1 MEQIQEQEKH
11 IIWSNLN
18 LDLEEWREFL
28 EEEYP
33 GRTEEEY
40 YYLMHELN
48 NGYLDDERMNL
59 DKQLST
65 PILVCADLGLWNG
78 RKSGY
83 RMIGSGNI
91 RDCLDSGFADV
102 EWYVDK
108 QGDLRST
115 AIHHDGR
122 NHYLYRA
129 VKERVPDWKV
139 ERLQNKLYEGTAS
152 YADIA
157 KVTRRLGDEIA
168 AVYGFPIQEENRE
181 TGGMTEMEAVDVS
194 KEMLEEVEL
203 LGRTGYF
210 TELRVDK
217 ETVPEGMH
225 CYELRHGDDD
235 GFPASV
241 EESVRV
247 NYFGAVLFAEALE
260 LGEEKALQLG
270 YEDFAFTGEQMYL
283 SQVQEQQPGRQ
294 QEEQRDTDGHVPLN
308 TGRELL
314 NFMEENGISFPMN
327 EKEADLICGYMDG
340 HGYVVGHKDGQ
351 LCRGD
356 LCAETDRTVWEET
369 TIDDL
374 VDSATEFNYEL
385 LQEARSFMEKPDNF
399 TDFVDQHSRYED
411 LCADEK
417 ILDAMF
423 DRTKYADMIEQ
434 MAQSLAEQLIQS
446 LQSKGDIDG
455 AVKELVQGVKGGQ
468 AGTVIKQEEKQKGR
482 TR

>member
-1 MEQIQEQEKH
+1 MEQAQEEKH

-18 LDLEEWREFL
+18 LDLEDWREFL

-40 YYLMHELN
+40 YDLMHELN

-59 DKQLST
+59 DRQLST

-91 RDCLDSGFADV
+91 KDCLDSGFADV
-102 EWYVDK
+102 EWYVDR

-115 AIHHDGR
+115 AVHHDGR

-129 VKERVPDWKV
+129 VRERVPDWKV
-139 ERLQNKLYEGTAS
+139 ERLQNRLYEGTAS

-181 TGGMTEMEAVDVS
+181 TGGMTGMEAVDVK

-217 ETVPEGMH
+217 ETVPEGMQ
-225 CYELRHGDDD
+225 CYELRHGDDE

-241 EESVRV
+241 EENVRV
-247 NYFGAVLFAEALE
+247 NYFGAVLFTEALE
-260 LGEEKALQLG
+260 LGEEKALQIG

-283 SQVQEQQPGRQ
+283 AQVQEKQPDRQ
-294 QEEQRDTDGHVPLN
+294 QEEQRNTDGHVPLN

-314 NFMEENGISFPMN
+314 KFMEENGISFPMN
-327 EKEADLICGYMDG
+327 EKEADLVCGYMDG

-374 VDSATEFNYEL
+374 VDSAAEFNYEL
-385 LQEARSFMEKPDNF
+385 LQEARAFMEKPDNF

-423 DRTKYADMIEQ
+423 DRTKHAAMIERA
-434 MAQSLAEQLIQS
+434 AQSLAEHFIQS

-455 AVKELVQGVKGGQ
+455 AVKELVQGIKGGQ
-468 AGTVIKQEEKQKGR
+468 AETAVKQERKQKR
-482 TR
+482 RSR

>member
-1 MEQIQEQEKH
+1 MELVQEEKH

-18 LDLEEWREFL
+18 LDMEDWREFL

-91 RDCLDSGFADV
+91 RDCLDSGFEDV

-181 TGGMTEMEAVDVS
+181 IGGMTDMEAVDVQ
-194 KEMLEEVEL
+194 KEVLEEVEL

-235 GFPASV
+235 GFPVSV

-247 NYFGAVLFAEALE
+247 NYFGAVLLAEELE
-260 LGEEKALQLG
+260 LGKEKALQFG
-270 YEDFAFTGEQMYL
+270 YEDFGYTGEQMYL
-283 SQVQEQQPGRQ
+283 SQVQGK
-294 QEEQRDTDGHVPLN
+294 EQREQHDEEGYKTIQ
-308 TGRELL
+308 TGAELIS
-314 NFMEENGISFPMN
+314 FMKESGISFQMN
-327 EKEADLICGYMDG
+327 EKEADLLCSYMDG
-340 HGYVVGHKDGQ
+340 HGHVIGQKDGK
-351 LCRGD
+351 LCCGD
-356 LCAETDRTVWEET
+356 LCAEIDRTVWEET
-369 TIDDL
+369 TIDDV
-374 VDSATEFNYEL
+374 VDSVTEWNYEL
-385 LQEARSFMEKPDNF
+385 LKEAKEFMENPQDF
-399 TDFVDQHSRYED
+399 DDFVFQHSRHED

-417 ILDAMF
+417 VLDAMF
-423 DRTKYADMIEQ
+423 DRTKHVECVVLM
-434 MAQSLAEQLIQS
+434 
-446 LQSKGDIDG
+446 SK
-455 AVKELVQGVKGGQ
+455 VQK
-468 AGTVIKQEEKQKGR
+468 
-482 TR
+482 

>member
-1 MEQIQEQEKH
+1 MEQIQEEKH

-18 LDLEEWREFL
+18 LDMEDWREFL

-48 NGYLDDERMNL
+48 DGYLDDERMNL

-91 RDCLDSGFADV
+91 RDCLDSGFEDV

-181 TGGMTEMEAVDVS
+181 IGGMTDMEAVDVQ
-194 KEMLEEVEL
+194 KEVLEEVEL

-235 GFPASV
+235 GFPVSV

-247 NYFGAVLFAEALE
+247 NYFGAVLLAEELE
-260 LGEEKALQLG
+260 LGKEKALQFG
-270 YEDFAFTGEQMYL
+270 YEDFGYTGEQMYL
-283 SQVQEQQPGRQ
+283 SQVQGK
-294 QEEQRDTDGHVPLN
+294 EQREQHDGEGYKTIQ
-308 TGRELL
+308 TGAELIS
-314 NFMEENGISFPMN
+314 FMKESGISFQMN
-327 EKEADLICGYMDG
+327 EKEADLLCSYMDG
-340 HGYVVGHKDGQ
+340 HGHVIGQKDGQ
-351 LCRGD
+351 LCCGD
-356 LCAETDRTVWEET
+356 LCAEIDRTVWEET
-369 TIDDL
+369 TIDDI
-374 VDSATEFNYEL
+374 VDSVTEWNYEL
-385 LQEARSFMEKPDNF
+385 LKEAKEFMENPKDF
-399 TDFVDQHSRYED
+399 DDFVFQHSRHED

-417 ILDAMF
+417 VLDAMF
-423 DRTKYADMIEQ
+423 DRTKYGEQIERI
-434 MAQSLAEQLIQS
+434 AEALAEQFIQN

-455 AVKELVQGVKGGQ
+455 AVKELAQGIKGGQ
-468 AGTVIKQEEKQKGR
+468 EITATQKPEQKKGR

>member
-1 MEQIQEQEKH
+1 MEQVQEEEKH

-18 LDLEEWREFL
+18 LDIKDWREFL

-33 GRTEEEY
+33 DRTEDEY
-40 YYLMHELN
+40 YDLMRELN
-48 NGYLDDERMNL
+48 DGYLDDERMNL
-59 DKQLST
+59 DVQLST

-83 RMIGSGNI
+83 RMIDSGNI
-91 RDCLDSGFADV
+91 SNCLDSGFEDV
-102 EWYVDK
+102 EWYVDR

-129 VKERVPDWKV
+129 VREHVPDWKV

-152 YADIA
+152 YADIE

-168 AVYGFPIQEENRE
+168 AVYGFPIQEEIRE
-181 TGGMTEMEAVDVS
+181 TGGMTDMEVIDVQ
-194 KEMLEEVEL
+194 KEVLEEVDL
-203 LGRTGYF
+203 LGRKGYF

-225 CYELRHGDDD
+225 CYELRYGDDD
-235 GFPASV
+235 GFPVSV

-247 NYFGAVLFAEALE
+247 NYFGAVVLAEELE
-260 LGEEKALQLG
+260 LGEEKALQFG
-270 YEDFAFTGEQMYL
+270 YEDFGYTGGQMYL
-283 SQVQEQQPGRQ
+283 SQVQGK
-294 QEEQRDTDGHVPLN
+294 QRDAEGYEAIP
-308 TGRELL
+308 TGAELIK
-314 NFMEENGISFPMN
+314 FMEENGISFQMN
-327 EKEADLICGYMDG
+327 EKEANLICGYMDG
-340 HGYVVGHKDGQ
+340 HGYVVGQKDGQ

-374 VDSATEFNYEL
+374 VDSVTEWNYEL
-385 LQEARSFMEKPDNF
+385 LQDAKSSMDNADNLS
-399 TDFVDQHSRYED
+399 DFVFQHSRYEE

-417 ILDAMF
+417 ILDAVF
-423 DRTKYADMIEQ
+423 DRTKCAERIEH
-434 MAQSLAEQLIQS
+434 MAQMLAGQLIQS

-455 AVKELVQGVKGGQ
+455 AVKELVQG
-468 AGTVIKQEEKQKGR
+468 IKELPEQKKGR
-482 TR
+482 AR

>member
-1 MEQIQEQEKH
+1 MEQVQEEKH

-18 LDLEEWREFL
+18 LDLKDWREFL

-33 GRTEEEY
+33 GRTEDEY
-40 YYLMHELN
+40 YYLMYELN

-59 DKQLST
+59 DRQLST

-91 RDCLDSGFADV
+91 RDCLDSGFEDV
-102 EWYVDK
+102 EWYVDGK
-108 QGDLRST
+108 GDLRST
-115 AIHHDGR
+115 AVHHDGR

-129 VKERVPDWKV
+129 VRERVPDWKV

-181 TGGMTEMEAVDVS
+181 TGGMTDMEAVDVS

-247 NYFGAVLFAEALE
+247 NYFGAVLFTEALE
-260 LGEEKALQLG
+260 LGEEKALQFG

-283 SQVQEQQPGRQ
+283 AQVQEQQPDRQ
-294 QEEQRDTDGHVPLN
+294 QEEQRDTDGYVSLN

-314 NFMEENGISFPMN
+314 KFMEENGISFPMN
-327 EKEADLICGYMDG
+327 EKEADLLCGYMDG

-385 LQEARSFMEKPDNF
+385 LQEARAFMEKPENF
-399 TDFVDQHSRYED
+399 TDFVFQHSRYED

-417 ILDAMF
+417 VLDAMF
-423 DRTKYADMIEQ
+423 DRTKHAAMIERV
-434 MAQSLAEQLIQS
+434 AQSLADQLIQS

-468 AGTVIKQEEKQKGR
+468 AETAGKQEEKQKGR
-482 TR
+482 SR

>member
-1 MEQIQEQEKH
+1 MEQIQEEEKH

-18 LDLEEWREFL
+18 LDLKDWREFL

-33 GRTEEEY
+33 DRTEDEY
-40 YYLMHELN
+40 YYLMRELN
-48 NGYLDDERMNL
+48 DGYLDDERMNL
-59 DKQLST
+59 DRQLST
-65 PILVCADLGLWNG
+65 PIIVCADLGLWNG

-91 RDCLDSGFADV
+91 KDCLDSGFDDV
-102 EWYVDK
+102 EWYVDRL
-108 QGDLRST
+108 GDLRST
-115 AIHHDGR
+115 AVHHDGR

-152 YADIA
+152 YADIV

-168 AVYGFPIQEENRE
+168 AVYGFPIQEEKKE
-181 TGGMTEMEAVDVS
+181 TGGMTDMEAVDVL

-203 LGRTGYF
+203 LGMTGYF

-225 CYELRHGDDD
+225 CYELRYGDDD
-235 GFPASV
+235 GFPVSV

-260 LGEEKALQLG
+260 LGEEKALQFG
-270 YEDFAFTGEQMYL
+270 YEDFAFTGDQMYL
-283 SQVQEQQPGRQ
+283 SQVQGKEH
-294 QEEQRDTDGHVPLN
+294 EEQRDAEGYETIQ
-308 TGRELL
+308 TGAELIS
-314 NFMEENGISFPMN
+314 FMEEHGISFQMN
-327 EKEADLICGYMDG
+327 EQEADLLCGYMDG
-340 HGYVVGHKDGQ
+340 HGYVVGQKDGQ

-369 TIDDL
+369 TIDDV
-374 VDSATEFNYEL
+374 VDSAMEWNYEL
-385 LQEARSFMEKPDNF
+385 LQEAKADMENPDNF
-399 TDFVDQHSRYED
+399 IDFVNKHNRYED

-417 ILDAMF
+417 VLDAMF
-423 DRTKYADMIEQ
+423 DRTKYGEQIERV
-434 MAQSLAEQLIQS
+434 AEILAEQFIQNIK
-446 LQSKGDIDG
+446 SKGDIDG
-455 AVKELVQGVKGGQ
+455 AVKELAQGINGGMEVT
-468 AGTVIKQEEKQKGR
+468 AKQQPEQKKGR
-482 TR
+482 SR

>member
-1 MEQIQEQEKH
+1 
-11 IIWSNLN
+11 
-18 LDLEEWREFL
+18 
-28 EEEYP
+28 
-33 GRTEEEY
+33 
-40 YYLMHELN
+40 
-48 NGYLDDERMNL
+48 
-59 DKQLST
+59 
-65 PILVCADLGLWNG
+65 
-78 RKSGY
+78 
-83 RMIGSGNI
+83 
-91 RDCLDSGFADV
+91 
-102 EWYVDK
+102 
-108 QGDLRST
+108 
-115 AIHHDGR
+115 
-122 NHYLYRA
+122 
-129 VKERVPDWKV
+129 
-139 ERLQNKLYEGTAS
+139 
-152 YADIA
+152 
-157 KVTRRLGDEIA
+157 
-168 AVYGFPIQEENRE
+168 
-181 TGGMTEMEAVDVS
+181 MEAIDVS

-217 ETVPEGMH
+217 ETVPEGMQ
-225 CYELRHGDDD
+225 CYELRYGDDD

-247 NYFGAVLFAEALE
+247 NYFGAVLFAETLE
-260 LGEEKALQLG
+260 LGEENARQLG

-283 SQVQEQQPGRQ
+283 LQVQEQQPGRQ
-294 QEEQRDTDGHVPLN
+294 QEEQRDANGHVPLN

-314 NFMEENGISFPMN
+314 QFMEEKGISFPMN

-351 LCRGD
+351 LCRGG
-356 LCAETDRTVWEET
+356 LCAETGRTVWEET

-385 LQEARSFMEKPDNF
+385 LQEARSFMEKTDNF

-423 DRTKYADMIEQ
+423 DRTKYADVIEQ
-434 MAQSLAEQLIQS
+434 MAQYLAEQFIQN

-455 AVKELVQGVKGGQ
+455 AVKEFAQGIKGGQ
-468 AGTVIKQEEKQKGR
+468 EITATQNPEQKKGR

>member
-1 MEQIQEQEKH
+1 MEQAQEEKH

-18 LDLEEWREFL
+18 LDMEDWREFL

-40 YYLMHELN
+40 YDLMHELN

-59 DKQLST
+59 DRQLST

-91 RDCLDSGFADV
+91 KDCLDSGFADV
-102 EWYVDK
+102 EWYVDR
-108 QGDLRST
+108 QGDLRSI

-129 VKERVPDWKV
+129 VRERVPDWKV
-139 ERLQNKLYEGTAS
+139 ERLQNRLYEGTAS

-157 KVTRRLGDEIA
+157 KITRRLGDEIA

-181 TGGMTEMEAVDVS
+181 TGGMTVMEAVDVK

-247 NYFGAVLFAEALE
+247 NYFGAVLFTEALE
-260 LGEEKALQLG
+260 LGEEKALQIG

-283 SQVQEQQPGRQ
+283 AQAQEKQ
-294 QEEQRDTDGHVPLN
+294 QEGQRDTDGHVPLN

-314 NFMEENGISFPMN
+314 KFMEENGISFPMN
-327 EKEADLICGYMDG
+327 EKEADLVCGYMDG

-385 LQEARSFMEKPDNF
+385 LQEARAFMEKPENF
-399 TDFVDQHSRYED
+399 TDFVFQHSRYED

-417 ILDAMF
+417 VLDAMF
-423 DRTKYADMIEQ
+423 DRTKHAVMIERA
-434 MAQSLAEQLIQS
+434 AQSLAEQLIQS

-468 AGTVIKQEEKQKGR
+468 AETAVKQEEKRKGR
-482 TR
+482 SR

>member
-1 MEQIQEQEKH
+1 MEQVQEEKH

-18 LDLEEWREFL
+18 LDMEDWREFL

-33 GRTEEEY
+33 GRTEDEY
-40 YYLMHELN
+40 YCLMHELN
-48 NGYLDDERMNL
+48 GGYLDDERMNL
-59 DKQLST
+59 DKQVST
-65 PILVCADLGLWNG
+65 PIIVCADLGLWNG

-91 RDCLDSGFADV
+91 KDCLGSGFEGA
-102 EWYVDK
+102 EWYVDG

-129 VKERVPDWKV
+129 LKENVPDWKV
-139 ERLQNKLYEGTAS
+139 ERLQNRLYEGNAS

-168 AVYGFPIQEENRE
+168 AVYGFPIQKEKTG
-181 TGGMTEMEAVDVS
+181 TGGMADMEEADVQ

-235 GFPASV
+235 GFPVSV

-247 NYFGAVLFAEALE
+247 NYFGAVLLAEELE
-260 LGEEKALQLG
+260 LGEDKTLQFG
-270 YEDFAFTGEQMYL
+270 YEDFGYTGEQVYL
-283 SQVQEQQPGRQ
+283 SQVQGKKP
-294 QEEQRDTDGHVPLN
+294 EEQHGAEGYETIP
-308 TGRELL
+308 TGAGLIK
-314 NFMEENGISFPMN
+314 FMEENGISFQMN
-327 EKEADLICGYMDG
+327 EKEAGLLCGYMDG
-340 HGYVVGHKDGQ
+340 HGYVIGKKDGQ

-369 TIDDL
+369 AIDDI
-374 VDSATEFNYEL
+374 VDSAAEWNYEL
-385 LQEARSFMEKPDNF
+385 LKEAKADMENPDNF
-399 TDFVDQHSRYED
+399 MDFVNKHSRYENV
-411 LCADEK
+411 CADEK
-417 ILDAMF
+417 VLDAMF
-423 DRTKYADMIEQ
+423 ERTKYGKQIEHVAE
-434 MAQSLAEQLIQS
+434 MLAEQFIQN

-455 AVKELVQGVKGGQ
+455 AVKELVQGINGGHE
-468 AGTVIKQEEKQKGR
+468 ADDAKQPEQKKGR
-482 TR
+482 PR

>member
-1 MEQIQEQEKH
+1 MEQVQEQEKH

-18 LDLEEWREFL
+18 LDLEDWREFL

-48 NGYLDDERMNL
+48 DGYLDDERMNL

-91 RDCLDSGFADV
+91 RDCLDSGFEDV

-181 TGGMTEMEAVDVS
+181 TGGMTDMEAVDVS

-260 LGEEKALQLG
+260 LGEEKTLQLG

-283 SQVQEQQPGRQ
+283 SQVQEQQPDRQ
-294 QEEQRDTDGHVPLN
+294 QEDQRDTDGHVPLN

-314 NFMEENGISFPMN
+314 KFMEENGISFPMN

-385 LQEARSFMEKPDNF
+385 LQEARSFMEKPYNF
-399 TDFVDQHSRYED
+399 TDFVDQHSRYEE

-423 DRTKYADMIEQ
+423 DRTKHAVMIERL
-434 MAQSLAEQLIQS
+434 AQSLADQFIQN

-468 AGTVIKQEEKQKGR
+468 AEAAAKQEGKQKGR
-482 TR
+482 SR

>member
-1 MEQIQEQEKH
+1 MEQAQEEKH

-18 LDLEEWREFL
+18 LDMEDWREFL

-59 DKQLST
+59 DRQLST

-91 RDCLDSGFADV
+91 KDCLDSGLEDV
-102 EWYVDK
+102 EWYVDR

-115 AIHHDGR
+115 AVHHDGR

-129 VKERVPDWKV
+129 VRERVPDWKV
-139 ERLQNKLYEGTAS
+139 ERLQNRLYEGTAS

-181 TGGMTEMEAVDVS
+181 TGGMIDVEAVDVK

-217 ETVPEGMH
+217 ETMPEGMH

-247 NYFGAVLFAEALE
+247 NYFGAVLFTEELE
-260 LGEEKALQLG
+260 LGEEKALQIG

-283 SQVQEQQPGRQ
+283 AQVQKQQPDRQ

-314 NFMEENGISFPMN
+314 KFMEENGISFPMD
-327 EKEADLICGYMDG
+327 EKEADLVCGYMDG

-374 VDSATEFNYEL
+374 VDCAAEFNYEL
-385 LQEARSFMEKPDNF
+385 LQEARAFMEKPGNF
-399 TDFVDQHSRYED
+399 TDFVFQHSRYED

-417 ILDAMF
+417 VLDAMF
-423 DRTKYADMIEQ
+423 DRTKHAVMIERA
-434 MAQSLAEQLIQS
+434 AQSLAEQLIQS

-455 AVKELVQGVKGGQ
+455 AVKELVQGIKGGQ
-468 AGTVIKQEEKQKGR
+468 AETAVKQEGKQKGR
-482 TR
+482 SR

>member
-1 MEQIQEQEKH
+1 MEQVQEQEKH

-18 LDLEEWREFL
+18 LDLEDWREFL

-48 NGYLDDERMNL
+48 DGYLDDERMNL

-91 RDCLDSGFADV
+91 RDCLDSGFEDV

-181 TGGMTEMEAVDVS
+181 TGGMTDMEAVDVS

-260 LGEEKALQLG
+260 LGEEKTLQLG
-270 YEDFAFTGEQMYL
+270 YENFAFTGEQMYL
-283 SQVQEQQPGRQ
+283 SQVQEQQPDRQ
-294 QEEQRDTDGHVPLN
+294 QEDQRDTDGHVPLN

-314 NFMEENGISFPMN
+314 KFMEENGISFPMN

-385 LQEARSFMEKPDNF
+385 LQEARSFMEKPYNF
-399 TDFVDQHSRYED
+399 TDFVDQHSRYEE

-423 DRTKYADMIEQ
+423 DRTKHAVMIERL
-434 MAQSLAEQLIQS
+434 AQSLADQFIQN

-468 AGTVIKQEEKQKGR
+468 AEAAAKQEGKQKGR
-482 TR
+482 SR

>member
-1 MEQIQEQEKH
+1 MEQMQEQEKH

-18 LDLEEWREFL
+18 LDLEDWREFL

-48 NGYLDDERMNL
+48 DGYLDDERMNL

-91 RDCLDSGFADV
+91 RDCLDSGFEDV

-181 TGGMTEMEAVDVS
+181 TGGMIDMEAVDVS

-260 LGEEKALQLG
+260 LGEEKTLQLG

-283 SQVQEQQPGRQ
+283 SQVQEQQPDRQ
-294 QEEQRDTDGHVPLN
+294 QENQRDTDGHVPLN

-314 NFMEENGISFPMN
+314 KFMEENGISFPMN

-399 TDFVDQHSRYED
+399 TDFVDQHSRYEE

-423 DRTKYADMIEQ
+423 DRTKHAVMIERL
-434 MAQSLAEQLIQS
+434 AQSLADQFIQN

-468 AGTVIKQEEKQKGR
+468 AEAATKQEGKQKGR
-482 TR
+482 SR